1 MKIKSIK
8 LKDFKRFTD
17 LTIEGLPETAKLVVM
32 IGPNGC
38 GKSSVFDGLIFN
50 DRYSKDSA
58 YSTDISQDSPVLRA
72 YYFRYKYPQYYLD
85 DPEPLPEKM
94 DIDLSEKIPMTFPD
108 DIWDCVNVE
117 FYHKPESSK
126 KVHVRSANRSYSP
139 FQLHS
144 ILSRQSHHRLSLQ
157 LRTYGRAMISD
168 ETFASNFLL
177 LSVCQHEK
185 MMLNHLDPYLRPIMP
200 EHREQ
205 AEKSVELLGKIFEE
219 FRDAIRKM
227 FTDSGL
233 ILKYLGAPMYEGLF
247 RFEKEGKEQLSY
259 QNLSGGEIAVLDLL
273 LDIVI
278 KKIRDEETIICVDE
292 PEAHIHTKL
301 QGKLL
306 EELYNLISPK
316 SQLWI
321 ATHSIGMVRKAQDLW
336 NTDRN
341 SVVFLDF
348 GNCNFDEQVTLKP
361 ITPDPNFW
369 ERTYDVALGDLAE
382 LIAPERIVLCEGKV
396 EDASEGFDATCYN
409 RIFAKEHP
417 DTLFISIGS
426 ASEIK
431 VAHKKRIPLIK
442 AIAGGIQTIR
452 IRDKDI
458 LKPAQI
464 KEGLQKGIRTLTR
477 REIEN
482 YLLADEVLI
491 KLCQDKDKSN
501 KTDELLAAKHNLKK
515 KVLKSDSEEDK
526 PDDKLKCIAADFYKR
541 AKDIL
546 GLQSEY
552 TGKEPERDFMKC
564 ELAPLIQPGMA
575 LYAELHKVIF
585 GE

>member
-8 LKDFKRFTD
+8 LKRFRRFKN
-17 LTIEGLPETAKLVVM
+17 LTIELPEEARLVVM
-32 IGPNGC
+32 IGPNGS

-126 KVHVRSANRSYSP
+126 KVHVRSAYRSYSP
-139 FQLHS
+139 IQFFNTLARDS
-144 ILSRQSHHRLSLQ
+144 RDDLSWQ

-168 ETFASNFLL
+168 ETFASNFSL

-185 MMLNHLDPYLRPIMP
+185 MMLSHPDPHLRPIMP

-205 AEKSVELLGKIFEE
+205 AEKSVEFLDKIFDELRSATRE
-219 FRDAIRKM
+219 M
-227 FTDSGL
+227 FINSDL
-233 ILKYLGAPMYEGLF
+233 ILKYLGSPMYEGLL

-396 EDASEGFDATCYN
+396 EEASEGFDATCYN

-464 KEGLQKGIRTLTR
+464 KEGLQKGIHTLKR

-482 YLLADEVLI
+482 YLLADEVL
-491 KLCQDKDKSN
+491 D
-501 KTDELLAAKHNLKK
+501 
-515 KVLKSDSEEDK
+515 
-526 PDDKLKCIAADFYKR
+526 
-541 AKDIL
+541 
-546 GLQSEY
+546 
-552 TGKEPERDFMKC
+552 
-564 ELAPLIQPGMA
+564 
-575 LYAELHKVIF
+575 
-585 GE
+585 